1 MFVSGPECRRLIVFR
16 RVSETVFLPFS
27 SPQAEAHADF
37 LSFRSSVYNGL
48 AKAMPSFLNMYGLPV
63 FWIVNTG
70 PVFTLYIRVYT
81 APIFQIHV
89 FIFTSRYNFSTTTVG
104 SVVCVCVF

>member
-1 MFVSGPECRRLIVFR
+1 MFVSGPECRRLVVFR

-48 AKAMPSFLNMYGLPV
+48 AKAMPSFLNP
-63 FWIVNTG
+63 N
-70 PVFTLYIRVYT
+70 PQN
-81 APIFQIHV
+81 PC
-89 FIFTSRYNFSTTTVG
+89 FIFLNA
-104 SVVCVCVF
+104 